1 MTFVPPISWGT
12 AGPITPSGPAILAG
26 VQQDYNI
33 SYNVTFNFN
42 LNTPQGQLT
51 SSLAAAINNSYQT
64 VIYFS
69 TQFDPQFAQGRSQD
83 AIARINFLTRLP
95 AEPTVIE
102 VECLGSGATLP
113 AGPTQYASVYDSSGN
128 IYQCTEAGTLPPGGG
143 TITLSFAC
151 LTPGPIAVPSSVQI
165 YQNISGWD
173 TATVIGGTVGNNAE
187 SSQQF
192 ELRRQQSI
200 ASNAVNSNT
209 AMLGT
214 LLSNVPGVLDAYVVD
229 NPSSAPA
236 TIGGISIPANTL
248 YIAVTGGS
256 SAAIALAIW
265 QKKPP
270 GIPLY
275 SGNNTQVVSDPN
287 PAFSPPVPQY
297 TITWETPKS
306 LQIYF
311 LVTLFNGPNIP
322 SNAQTLIAA
331 AIVSS
336 FNGLNSGAEFIGS
349 IVGTTLTVSSVIS
362 GTIGP
367 GQLISGANVVPG
379 TIINQEITG
388 QGNAGTYQVSLA
400 QTVPSTT
407 IASSPAN
414 NVPSPPRARIGSTIL
429 GAQYVTVVA
438 ILGAWA
444 LIESI
449 QVGSNNAASAVVVGS
464 ISGTTLNVTAV
475 TSGILAV
482 GQFISGGDSNGTIA
496 AAVQII
502 SLGTG
507 AGGIGTYILN
517 QTLTIA
523 GATFTGTRNIANQI
537 TASVVTGLIGIGD
550 VIAGVGIPT
559 GTTIT
564 GFISGVSGGAGV
576 YSTSLDTTASS
587 AAVTCGVSITSCAVD
602 NESVSLNINQ
612 EPEITAANVI
622 VQIG

>member
-1 MTFVPPISWGT
+1 
-12 AGPITPSGPAILAG
+12 
-26 VQQDYNI
+26 
-33 SYNVTFNFN
+33 
-42 LNTPQGQLT
+42 
-51 SSLAAAINNSYQT
+51 
-64 VIYFS
+64 
-69 TQFDPQFAQGRSQD
+69 
-83 AIARINFLTRLP
+83 
-95 AEPTVIE
+95 
-102 VECLGSGATLP
+102 
-113 AGPTQYASVYDSSGN
+113 
-128 IYQCTEAGTLPPGGG
+128 
-143 TITLSFAC
+143 
-151 LTPGPIAVPSSVQI
+151 
-165 YQNISGWD
+165 
-173 TATVIGGTVGNNAE
+173 
-187 SSQQF
+187 
-192 ELRRQQSI
+192 
-200 ASNAVNSNT
+200 
-209 AMLGT
+209 
-214 LLSNVPGVLDAYVVD
+214 
-229 NPSSAPA
+229 
-236 TIGGISIPANTL
+236 
-248 YIAVTGGS
+248 
-256 SAAIALAIW
+256 
-265 QKKPP
+265 
-270 GIPLY
+270 
-275 SGNNTQVVSDPN
+275 
-287 PAFSPPVPQY
+287 
-297 TITWETPKS
+297 
-306 LQIYF
+306 
-311 LVTLFNGPNIP
+311 
-322 SNAQTLIAA
+322 
-331 AIVSS
+331 
-336 FNGLNSGAEFIGS
+336 
-349 IVGTTLTVSSVIS
+349 
-362 GTIGP
+362 
-367 GQLISGANVVPG
+367 
-379 TIINQEITG
+379 
-388 QGNAGTYQVSLA
+388 
-400 QTVPSTT
+400 
-407 IASSPAN
+407 
-414 NVPSPPRARIGSTIL
+414 
-429 GAQYVTVVA
+429 VTVVA